1 MKWFKINN
9 IASDIDYRILASDE
23 VEIRNNGYKYMNR
36 PEEVLL
42 TINMMKH
49 MIAHLENELDE
60 KYSKDTFEIV
70 DD

>member
-9 IASDIDYRILASDE
+9 IAGDIDYRILASDE